1 MGLPYGENFIILTST
16 VLVRFTLVTDRQ
28 TDGETDGR
36 TIAYRAICYMLLSV
50 KNSAG
55 TDRNGV
61 PQPVSGVP
69 PRIIRIIRLNHG
81 LQRRYAERPRRRAM
95 HCGHL
100 VSKTR
105 RRALF
110 NSNPCIAYD
119 VDEASVLGN
128 NIVDTAHT
136 PRIYYVFL
144 PKDVVVVNFLACTEI
159 KGRKMF

>member
-16 VLVRFTLVTDRQ
+16 VFVRFTLVTDRQ

-55 TDRNGV
+55 TGRYGV

-69 PRIIRIIRLNHG
+69 PRIIRLNHG
-81 LQRRYAERPRRRAM
+81 LPRRYAERPRRRAM
-95 HCGHL
+95 HCEHL
-100 VSKTR
+100 VGKTR

-119 VDEASVLGN
+119 VDEASVLEN
-128 NIVDTAHT
+128 NCW
-136 PRIYYVFL
+136 
-144 PKDVVVVNFLACTEI
+144 NCTYATYLLCI
-159 KGRKMF
+159 STQGCCCGQFSSMYCD